1 MVPSSVGGHVMT
13 GRTQLSYSHGTAQQP
28 LLGETIGANLKRIAA
43 AFPGREAL
51 VDVPTGG
58 RWTYAELDGDSDAL
72 ARGLMATSLKAGDR
86 VGIWAPNCAEWVLVQ
101 YATAKAAHGRAARH
115 RLEAGRLCGS
125 RASARARAPRVRVR
139 SAAAHAA
146 GTAHPVLALLPGG
159 HGRTR
164 VGAGPAGGGGRG
176 CPLGPR
182 RIRCR
187 FRLRAAVVRSPDHGV
202 GAARGLSRAAPA
214 F

>member
-43 AFPGREAL
+43 ASPGREAL

-101 YATAKAAHGRAARH
+101 YATAKLGAILVNINPAYRSHELAYVLVQSGLRTLVATP
-115 RLEAGRLCGS
+115 S
-125 RASARARAPRVRVR
+125 FR
-139 SAAAHAA
+139 SADYAAMIEEVRGDCAELRD
-146 GTAHPVLALLPGG
+146 VLLIGGSDWSELIATGRRGERSLLE
-159 HGRTR
+159 
-164 VGAGPAGGGGRG
+164 
-176 CPLGPR
+176 
-182 RIRCR
+182 
-187 FRLRAAVVRSPDHGV
+187 
-202 GAARGLSRAAPA
+202 
-214 F
+214 